1 MVEAWDEG
9 KGAVSKMNSLDT
21 TGEEPGGACAAGA
34 VAVKIRSGIIWSFVM
49 DGGIINDVATVGKG
63 LITGF
68 LPAEEVSRIAADGL
82 ARLPLDGKRVL
93 VLIPDGTRTMPMPLM
108 FDTLEGSLSKRVAA
122 LDFLVALGTHTPMD
136 DERLSKLVGRQVV
149 DGRTGHSRIFNHNW
163 SDPGTFARLG
173 TIPAREI
180 AELTEGRLS
189 EDVPVAL
196 NRLAVEYDHVLIC
209 GPVFPHEVAG
219 FSGGTKYLFPGI
231 AAPEIIHFTHWLGAL
246 ITNHE
251 MIGRIDTPVRRV
263 INRAAQLLDHPLSLL
278 ALVVTHEGVAGVF
291 CGDTSDTWKQAASL
305 SSRRHIVWIDEPYDR
320 VLSVMPRLYDDL
332 WTAAKGMYK
341 MEPAVADG
349 GEIIIYAPHV
359 SEVSY
364 THGRILDEIGYHCKD
379 YFVAQWDRFK
389 HFPGGILA
397 HSTHVKG
404 LGTFDA
410 ASGVETP
417 RIEVTLATGI
427 PRERCERVNL
437 GYRDPMAMDPESIR
451 DEWGDRSLVVP
462 RAGEMLYRVG
472 RPPELPNENA
482 VTYSHR

>member
-1 MVEAWDEG
+1 M
-9 KGAVSKMNSLDT
+9 ST
-21 TGEEPGGACAAGA
+21 AAEN
-34 VAVKIRSGIIWSFVM
+34 IWSFVM
-49 DGGIINDVATVGKG
+49 VRGIIKDVSVIGKG
-63 LITGF
+63 LIAGY
-68 LPAEEVSRIAADGL
+68 LPAEEVSRVAGEGL
-82 ARLPLDGKRVL
+82 AQLRVDGARLL
-93 VLIPDGTRTMPMPLM
+93 VLIPDGTRTMPMPLL
-108 FDTLEGSLSKRVAA
+108 FETLERELSPRVAA

-136 DERLSKLVGRQVV
+136 DARLSTLVGRTVV
-149 DGRTGHSRIFNHNW
+149 NGRTGRSRIFNHNW
-163 SDPGTFARLG
+163 SDPATFAHLG

-180 AELTEGRLS
+180 VQLTDGRLN

-196 NRLAVEYDHVLIC
+196 NRLATEYDHVLIC

-251 MIGRIDTPVRRV
+251 MIGRVDTPVRRV
-263 INRAAQLLDHPLSLL
+263 IDRAAQLLDSPVSLL
-278 ALVVTHEGVAGVF
+278 AAVVTHEGVAGVF
-291 CGDTSDTWKQAASL
+291 CGEPAATWRQAAAL
-305 SSRRHIVWIDEPYDR
+305 SSRRHIVWLDEPYDR

-341 MEPAVADG
+341 VEPAVADG
-349 GEIIIYAPHV
+349 GEVIIYAPHV

-364 THGRILDEIGYHCKD
+364 THGRVLDEIGYHCRD
-379 YFVAQWDRFK
+379 YFVSQWDRFRQY
-389 HFPGGILA
+389 PGGILA

-410 ASGVETP
+410 ASGVESP

-427 PRERCERVNL
+427 PRERCQRVNL
-437 GYRDPMAMDPESIR
+437 GHLDPQTLDVERARE
-451 DEWGDRSLVVP
+451 EWGDDGLVVP

-472 RPPELPNENA
+472 RAPEIANP
-482 VTYSHR
+482 